1 MSGRPTYSLRRR
13 LVGLLIAVVALL
25 WSLSAAVAFRTAH
38 GEADELFDAQMV
50 QVAETLLA
58 IVAAG
63 GPGQVAHEMAEHQH
77 DYQLP
82 VAFQAWQREPAGD
95 GWNLLVRSA
104 EMTDVP
110 ATREPGF
117 DEHEQQGELW
127 RFYTVD
133 HDQGRYRVIVGQQH
147 ATRYRLAGE
156 IALHLLLPI
165 LIGLPLIAIGI
176 WVVVG
181 RALRPV
187 DAVAGALGGLDAR
200 HLSPVRVHGPLP
212 AEIAP
217 LVGSLDALVVRLA
230 EALDNERRFTADAAH
245 ELRTPLAALRIQ
257 AQVASRAVESG
268 ARHHALEQVLSGVER
283 MTHLVEQLLTLAR
296 LDPDAMLPDGVR
308 VDLAEIARSVCSSL
322 APQALR
328 RDQGLSLDA
337 PDAMPVLGN
346 HWWLE
351 VLLRNLVDNALRYT
365 PEGGEVRVVVD
376 AAGRCMS
383 VSDSGPGIDPV
394 LRDKMLTRFAR
405 GVEADTEGC
414 GLGLSIV
421 ARIAAILGARLHF
434 EQGLARPEGGK
445 GLAVVLTFPPA
456 IAASGG

>member
-1 MSGRPTYSLRRR
+1 M
-13 LVGLLIAVVALL
+13 
-25 WSLSAAVAFRTAH
+25 
-38 GEADELFDAQMV
+38 
-50 QVAETLLA
+50 
-58 IVAAG
+58 
-63 GPGQVAHEMAEHQH
+63 
-77 DYQLP
+77 
-82 VAFQAWQREPAGD
+82 
-95 GWNLLVRSA
+95 
-104 EMTDVP
+104 
-110 ATREPGF
+110 
-117 DEHEQQGELW
+117 
-127 RFYTVD
+127 
-133 HDQGRYRVIVGQQH
+133 
-147 ATRYRLAGE
+147 
-156 IALHLLLPI
+156 
-165 LIGLPLIAIGI
+165 
-176 WVVVG
+176 
-181 RALRPV
+181 
-187 DAVAGALGGLDAR
+187 
-200 HLSPVRVHGPLP
+200 
-212 AEIAP
+212 
-217 LVGSLDALVVRLA
+217 LDALVVRLA

-268 ARHHALEQVLSGVER
+268 ARQHALEQVLSGVER

-296 LDPDAMLPDGVR
+296 LDPDAMLPDGVC

-365 PEGGEVRVVVD
+365 PAGGEVRVVVD

-434 EQGLARPEGGK
+434 EQGLARPEGGE

-456 IAASGG
+456 IDSSSR